1 MSNDIHEFLRE
12 VLDKLQK
19 IDYVKPEELPNI
31 DLYMDQVTTF
41 MDSQLASTKRHE
53 DDKILTKTMINN
65 YAKNNLLPP
74 PAKKKYSKEHILALL
89 FIYYFKSLLS
99 ISDIQNILLQILEDG
114 NLTDAQGR
122 KADFSNTIIL
132 LTSNLG
138 ARCLAGQASPL
149 GFGAAAEETARRGKK
164 ALQEAK
170 DYFRPELMGRLDD
183 VVLFD
188 PLGPAQ
194 LAAIADRLL
203 CELEE
208 RAARQGYTLRHTP
221 AAAAALAGDTV
232 PAYGA
237 RELRRKV
244 SRAVEQ
250 ALADRIA
257 AGTARPGVLF
267 VADAAPD
274 GHITLTMGDVA
285 ACAS

>member
-1 MSNDIHEFLRE
+1 
-12 VLDKLQK
+12 
-19 IDYVKPEELPNI
+19 
-31 DLYMDQVTTF
+31 
-41 MDSQLASTKRHE
+41 
-53 DDKILTKTMINN
+53 
-65 YAKNNLLPP
+65 
-74 PAKKKYSKEHILALL
+74 
-89 FIYYFKSLLS
+89 
-99 ISDIQNILLQILEDG
+99 
-114 NLTDAQGR
+114 
-122 KADFSNTIIL
+122 
-132 LTSNLG
+132 
-138 ARCLAGQASPL
+138 
-149 GFGAAAEETARRGKK
+149 
-164 ALQEAK
+164 
-170 DYFRPELMGRLDD
+170 MGRLDD

-208 RAARQGYTLRHTP
+208 RAARQGYTLTRYP
-221 AAAAALAGDTV
+221 AALAGDTV